1 MYYSN
6 SQQVGLIRVGLK
18 YIYIEIQEIGLPN
31 IEADPSSTIRVIAYG
46 TVRYGTLR
54 YGTLR
59 YGTVRYGTGTE
70 CYPEASNNLVSW
82 NG

>member
-54 YGTLR
+54 YGT
-59 YGTVRYGTGTE
+59 GTE